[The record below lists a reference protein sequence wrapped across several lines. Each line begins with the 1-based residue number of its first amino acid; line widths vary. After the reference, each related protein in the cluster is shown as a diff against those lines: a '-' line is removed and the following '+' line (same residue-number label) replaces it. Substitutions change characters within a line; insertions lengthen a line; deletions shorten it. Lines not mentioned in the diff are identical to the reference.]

1 MSTRTQVAATIPRL
15 ATLRWVIPAKLV
27 DVFWGDGW
35 GKHARYRLVPAV
47 GTSVQTFFLFGH
59 RIPQAVKSDFH
70 QQVEQIYVRRNAR
83 PNRTESTETRT

>member
-1 MSTRTQVAATIPRL
+1 MSTRTQAAATTPRL

-47 GTSVQTFFLFGH
+47 GASVQTFFLFGH

-70 QQVEQIYVRRNAR
+70 QQVEQIYARRSAYS
-83 PNRTESTETRT
+83 NRSESAKAQT